1 MGGQDTT
8 TTPASANSNNSHQ
21 VITDYELSQI
31 VLVPTSDW
39 DATLLGLGSRYDVYD
54 GQQRLVTLNLLL
66 ASLRDSF
73 QLEATT
79 TTTTTTT
86 TGNENKNN
94 NNSKRSVA
102 LKATANEISSML
114 MPRKVRKEDVRRITL
129 RKRDNV
135 LLEQI
140 LMGNN
145 SVEEEGSF
153 EDDDDDDG
161 EDGATKET
169 EPTTTTTTATK
180 LPPTN
185 TWSKL
190 SPKQQTQLLL
200 IPNNL
205 SNANTRIL
213 HNFIHLSKRLSLLTT
228 RERLRLLDY
237 IVERVYLLV
246 CIPETSRIARN
257 IVMSQGRK
265 GMDNEPVDDFK
276 GLVCFR

>member
-1 MGGQDTT
+1 LGGQDTT
-8 TTPASANSNNSHQ
+8 TSTTTNNNNNQ
-21 VITDYELSQI
+21 QIITDYELSQI

-39 DATLLGLGSRYDVYD
+39 DPTLLGLGSRYDVYD

-73 QLEATT
+73 QLEATSDN
-79 TTTTTTT
+79 
-86 TGNENKNN
+86 GGKNTS
-94 NNSKRSVA
+94 SKRSVA
-102 LKATANEISSML
+102 LLATANEISSML
-114 MPRKVRKEDVRRITL
+114 VPRKVRKEDVKRITL

-135 LLEQI
+135 LLEKI
-140 LMGNN
+140 LMGDNG
-145 SVEEEGSF
+145 EESL
-153 EDDDDDDG
+153 DDDDDDVDVDVAQ
-161 EDGATKET
+161 EEAAT
-169 EPTTTTTTATK
+169 TTTTTTATTTMT

-190 SPKQQTQLLL
+190 STKQQSDLLT
-200 IPNNL
+200 PL
-205 SNANTRIL
+205 SNANARIL
-213 HNFIHLSKRLSLLTT
+213 HNFIHLTKRLSLLTT